1 MFRFVISRVGRGIPV
16 LLIAS
21 VALFALIRAIPG
33 DPALALGGPDASPET
48 IAALRETLALDAPLW
63 QQYLTWM
70 GQLVQFDLG
79 TSLISKQPVIELV
92 GYRFSATLALVL
104 AALFIAIVVGVGLG
118 VLAGLRRGT
127 VLDNILSALTATM
140 MGIAPFWLGYLL
152 ILLFAVTLGWLPSG
166 GYVPFAEDPGRA
178 LQTLA
183 LPALCLGI
191 TQAGVLARFTRA
203 SVVEV
208 REELY
213 VTTAASKGVDPSRV
227 VFSHILRN
235 ALIPILTIFA
245 IQIGNLLGGAVVIE
259 SMFSWPGV
267 GRQLLEAVSARD
279 YPVIQAILMLSLVV
293 FVVLNIL
300 TDLLYGVFDPRLRSE
315 VKA

>member
-1 MFRFVISRVGRGIPV
+1 M
-16 LLIAS
+16 
-21 VALFALIRAIPG
+21 
-33 DPALALGGPDASPET
+33 
-48 IAALRETLALDAPLW
+48 
-63 QQYLTWM
+63 
-70 GQLVQFDLG
+70 
-79 TSLISKQPVIELV
+79 
-92 GYRFSATLALVL
+92 
-104 AALFIAIVVGVGLG
+104 
-118 VLAGLRRGT
+118 
-127 VLDNILSALTATM
+127 
-140 MGIAPFWLGYLL
+140 
-152 ILLFAVTLGWLPSG
+152 
-166 GYVPFAEDPGRA
+166 
-178 LQTLA
+178 
-183 LPALCLGI
+183 
-191 TQAGVLARFTRA
+191 
-203 SVVEV
+203 EV

-213 VTTAASKGVDPSRV
+213 VTTTASKGVDPSRV